1 MTTTTEHLDAAKTA
15 VQAECNQVLDAFMEA
30 LNAHDSTRMDA
41 CMHFPHIR
49 FAENSVKVYDAAGSN
64 PMDLFTRLQADD
76 GWSYSRW
83 ESHEVIQYDKS
94 KAHVALSYTRF
105 RADHSVIRVY
115 ESLYVMTRNDGRW
128 GIQARSSFG
137 P

>member
-83 ESHEVIQYDKS
+83 ESHRS
-94 KAHVALSYTRF
+94 FSTTR
-105 RADHSVIRVY
+105 
-115 ESLYVMTRNDGRW
+115 
-128 GIQARSSFG
+128 ARRMLRCRTPDFEPITASSASTSRSMS
-137 P
+137 